1 MVRLPSALALTCLL
15 FVGGA
20 ATAHAETAVAESP
33 APSGSPSAAPDSS
46 GGTPAAGAPSTGS
59 STPVPSGGA
68 DGDTPTVAGVP
79 MVDASRQDNR
89 AARYGLGL
97 RGRWATIPKWLLGLF
112 LAEKQSLS
120 SYTVGVEGFR
130 RSGSFDLVL
139 GVAWQALSPP
149 DGNWLGKGKD
159 PSTETDYVQFR
170 SLGAVSVDVAF
181 MSRTELN
188 PYVFLHYGGGVGIGI
203 TTGKMLR
210 TSDGTAGCAT
220 APGDTSKCYPVL
232 SPPCPSGPCSESSL
246 AGSEGFPDGPQRGS
260 RFTDHNIPPV
270 YPIVNLI
277 AGLDFKIPNA
287 GGLELKIDGGYFFPY
302 FFLGAGTAYQF

>member
-1 MVRLPSALALTCLL
+1 MDRLRSALALSCLIVVAVAGAARAQTAAVESPPATGAAAGEP
-15 FVGGA
+15 VGGA
-20 ATAHAETAVAESP
+20 S
-33 APSGSPSAAPDSS
+33 
-46 GGTPAAGAPSTGS
+46 AGAPSAGSPTAVTG
-59 STPVPSGGA
+59 GGVES
-68 DGDTPTVAGVP
+68 DTPTVAGVP
-79 MVDASRQDNR
+79 MVDARQQDNR
-89 AARYGLGL
+89 TARYGIGL
-97 RGRWATIPKWLLGLF
+97 RGRWATIPKWLLGIF
-112 LAEKQSLS
+112 LKEKQALS
-120 SYTVGVEGFR
+120 SYTLGIEGFR
-130 RSGSFDLVL
+130 RSGTFDLVL

-159 PSTETDYVQFR
+159 GLTETDYVQFR

-210 TSDGTAGCAT
+210 TSDGTPGCAT

-232 SPPCPSGPCSESSL
+232 TPPCASGPCSESAL

-287 GGLELKIDGGYFFPY
+287 GGLELKVDGGYFFPY